1 MDEKEFELIKK
12 AVHNIHNARQ
22 AYRQGCEVESLDVVG
37 LKLTNRCN
45 LRCKHCYEW
54 NNEGYHHSMDVSMQ
68 SEDMPYEVIEKCIEE
83 TKESKPTFYLW
94 GGEPLIYGHIQKLL
108 NRLADEN
115 YVVAICTNGHYVL
128 KYLEELKRFGSNLEI
143 VIALEGMEKENDIIR
158 GPGSFNKVAEV
169 IATLSKLKKEGLFKG
184 KITVHTMISNENVFT
199 IKEYIQLMKDWG
211 VENLILCLPWY
222 LSSKISRDMDKFYNE
237 KFDWLSFNNLKEHS
251 WHAFKYKIRPELY
264 ADVLAAVDIIQK
276 QDWGFNVRL
285 QPDIKNKNTIIEF
298 LKGENAIEDKSKC
311 CLSLYS
317 RIDVLPSGFVTSC
330 KHFPEF
336 TVGDLNKERVV
347 DVWRSQDMNR
357 IRSIFKERM
366 APVCSKCNNLYL
378 HGYNNKGKN
387 NE

>member
-1 MDEKEFELIKK
+1 
-12 AVHNIHNARQ
+12 
-22 AYRQGCEVESLDVVG
+22 
-37 LKLTNRCN
+37 
-45 LRCKHCYEW
+45 
-54 NNEGYHHSMDVSMQ
+54 
-68 SEDMPYEVIEKCIEE
+68 
-83 TKESKPTFYLW
+83 
-94 GGEPLIYGHIQKLL
+94 
-108 NRLADEN
+108 
-115 YVVAICTNGHYVL
+115 
-128 KYLEELKRFGSNLEI
+128 
-143 VIALEGMEKENDIIR
+143 
-158 GPGSFNKVAEV
+158 
-169 IATLSKLKKEGLFKG
+169 
-184 KITVHTMISNENVFT
+184 MISNENVFT

-264 ADVLAAVDIIQK
+264 ADVLEAVDIIQK

-298 LKGENAIEDKSKC
+298 LKGENAIEDKSKR

-336 TVGDLNKERVV
+336 TVGDLNKERVT

-357 IRSIFKERM
+357 IRSIFKEGM

-378 HGYNNKGKN
+378 HGYNSKGKN